1 VWDGSLTRIR
11 AIDVGSWFAPAFAGE
26 RVPTLREAL
35 ETARGKSGVLI
46 ELKYYGHDE
55 DLERRV
61 VEVVE
66 ATDVASSVAV
76 MSLEDTGI
84 QKIRALRPDW
94 TVGLLSAVAVGDLAS
109 VDVDFLAVNMGM
121 ATPGFVRKAHNAGK
135 QVFVWTVNDPVSMSR
150 VMSFGVDG
158 IITDEPEMARRVLNE
173 RATLSPVERLL
184 IHTAVF
190 FGEPIPP
197 RAYRDNSP

>member
-1 VWDGSLTRIR
+1 
-11 AIDVGSWFAPAFAGE
+11 
-26 RVPTLREAL
+26 VPTLREVL

-66 ATDVASSVAV
+66 AAGASSSVAV
-76 MSLEDTGI
+76 ISLEYAGI

-94 TVGLLSAVAVGDLAS
+94 TVGLLSAVVVGDLSS
-109 VDVDFLAVNMGM
+109 VDADFLAVNMSM
-121 ATPGFVRKAHNAGK
+121 VTPGFVRKARNAGK
-135 QVFVWTVNDPVSMSR
+135 RVFVWTVNDPVSMSR

-158 IITDEPEMARRVLNE
+158 IITDEPEMARRILDK
-173 RATLSPVERLL
+173 RASLSPAERLL
-184 IHTAVF
+184 IHTAVL
-190 FGEPIPP
+190 FGKPIPP
-197 RAYRDNSP
+197 RTYRDNSP